1 MDNTKRFDGKGEIYA
16 KARPSYATELF
27 DHIKSRFPISEGSIF
42 ADIGSGTGIFSEQL
56 LNCGYR
62 VYAVEPNT
70 DMRQI
75 AEERLSKYKGL
86 SLKYTDV
93 SSSESSKKVLSI
105 SILSVFPKRL
115 GRVKLESFFKDNM

>member
-105 SILSVFPKRL
+105 SL